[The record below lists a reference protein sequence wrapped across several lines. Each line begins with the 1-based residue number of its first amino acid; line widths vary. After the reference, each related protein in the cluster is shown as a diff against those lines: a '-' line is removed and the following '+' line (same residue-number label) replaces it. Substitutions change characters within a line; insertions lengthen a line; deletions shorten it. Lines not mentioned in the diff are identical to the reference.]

1 VLAAAMA
8 VADADGLAAV
18 TMRRV
23 AADLGVEAMSLYH
36 HVASKEQLL
45 DGLADALV
53 VEIASGVPEQ
63 APGVDWQESLR
74 ARCLA
79 ARDVVLR
86 HRWGP
91 ELLGTR
97 TQVPASLFAYYEQ
110 VLATMVEGGLSYHL
124 AHRGVHA
131 LGSMVLGFS
140 QELFAMPDD
149 AGGDAGADA
158 DAELAAMAMA
168 FPHLAAMVA
177 SELHDNEEDPL
188 GWCDSQAEFEFT
200 LGLILDGL
208 ARHHLARPP
217 GA

>member
-1 VLAAAMA
+1 MA
-8 VADADGLAAV
+8 VADAEGLSAV

-36 HVASKEQLL
+36 HVPSKEQLL

-53 VEIASGVPEQ
+53 VEIARGVPERV
-63 APGVDWQESLR
+63 PGDDWRESLR

-79 ARDVVLR
+79 ARSVVVR

-97 TQVPASLFAYYEQ
+97 TQVPVSLFAYYEQ

-140 QELFAMPDD
+140 QELFAMPQDE
-149 AGGDAGADA
+149 AGADAGADA

-177 SELHDNEEDPL
+177 SELHDNAEDPL
-188 GWCDSQAEFEFT
+188 GWCDSQSEFEFT

-208 ARHHLARPP
+208 AQQHAS